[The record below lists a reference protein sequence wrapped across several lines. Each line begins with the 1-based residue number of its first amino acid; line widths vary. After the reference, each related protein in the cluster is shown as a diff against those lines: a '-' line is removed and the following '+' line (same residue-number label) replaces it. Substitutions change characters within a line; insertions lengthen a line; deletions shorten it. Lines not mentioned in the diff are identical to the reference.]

1 MKYAIFDFDG
11 TIIDSMNMW
20 RNISNSF
27 LEENGIQPQ
36 EDLKQLNNATW
47 VDEFIEIV
55 KKRFNIDINK
65 KSFFNW
71 TLNYA
76 TRQYRDILEL
86 KPTSYNFLSTLKEQ
100 GTKMCICSST
110 YKDMM
115 MPALERLD
123 LLKFFDF
130 TCHCADFGKEKDEPD
145 IFYYCMEKLG
155 AKNPQEVVVFEDAY
169 YSAST
174 AKSVGFNVVGIYDSS
189 EPCQKE
195 LKSICDQYITD
206 YTQVDFSLF
215 Q

>member
-11 TIIDSMNMW
+11 TIIDSMGMW

-47 VDEFIEIV
+47 VDEFVEIV

-174 AKSVGFNVVGIYDSS
+174 AKSVGFNVVGIYDPS